1 LRCLYGTA
9 LRRAGAQVQPDEI
22 DLLYRVLDV
31 NQTGFLEAD
40 ELRRFQS
47 RLRGGRGDAHMNDA
61 SLSLTRI

>member
-1 LRCLYGTA
+1 MR
-9 LRRAGAQVQPDEI
+9 AQVQPDEI